1 MKVYRIWCEWDMPI
15 AQGTFSSREKA
26 QAAIDTENWESLT
39 DYSRDEVIEDEM
51 VSIEELEVG

>member
-26 QAAIDTENWESLT
+26 QAAIDTEDWESLT